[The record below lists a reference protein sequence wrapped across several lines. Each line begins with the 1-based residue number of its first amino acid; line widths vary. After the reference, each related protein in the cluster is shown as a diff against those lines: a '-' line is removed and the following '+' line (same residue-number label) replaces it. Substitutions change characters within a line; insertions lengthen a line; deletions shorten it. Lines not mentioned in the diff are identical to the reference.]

1 MARPSKATPQHDDDE
16 SLADEYDG
24 PSKSQKKRD
33 MNALQDLGV
42 ALIDLGKEA
51 LVKLDLPDE
60 LLKAL
65 LDAKKI
71 TANGAIKRQRQY
83 IGRLMR
89 EVDPAPIQAYMDT
102 LKGDNHRHTAWLH
115 QLERTREELLAS
127 DEAFTK
133 LLDEHPDIDIPEL
146 RQLIRN
152 TRSERTSTKP
162 PKHYRALFQYL
173 KDLYP
178 EPSFASV
185 DEENAFAEE
194 EGDEEHDDE

>member
-1 MARPSKATPQHDDDE
+1 MARPSKATPQPDDE

-33 MNALQDLGV
+33 MTALQDLGV

-51 LVKLDLPDE
+51 LIKLDLPDE
-60 LLKAL
+60 LLKAI

-89 EVDPAPIQAYMDT
+89 EVDAAPIQAYMES
-102 LKGDNHRHTAWLH
+102 LKGDNQRHTAWLH
-115 QLERTREELLAS
+115 QLERTREDLLAS
-127 DEAFTK
+127 DDAFTK
-133 LLDEHPDIDIPEL
+133 LLAEHPDIDIPEL

-152 TRSERTSTKP
+152 TRAERTSTKP
-162 PKHYRALFQYL
+162 PKHYRALFQFL

-178 EPSFASV
+178 EPSFATM
-185 DEENAFAEE
+185 DEEDAGHADIE
-194 EGDEEHDDE
+194 DEEQEDDE